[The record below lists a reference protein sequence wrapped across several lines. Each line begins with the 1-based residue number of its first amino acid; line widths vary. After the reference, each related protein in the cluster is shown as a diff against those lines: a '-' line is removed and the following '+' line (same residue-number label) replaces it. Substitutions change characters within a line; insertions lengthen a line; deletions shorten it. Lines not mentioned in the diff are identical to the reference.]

1 MDFKQELV
9 ELLAKNTKLKK
20 EELSNLVVVPP
31 DSKMGDYAFP
41 CFKLGKKAKEEAE
54 KLKEKLEL
62 PNFISKVEVVGPY
75 LNFFLKPSVFAKETL
90 TAVYKQAVNYGKGKE
105 NKKIVLEYCG
115 PNTNKPLHLGH
126 LRNMALGLANHNL
139 LTFQGNTV
147 YPVNIVNDRGIHI
160 CKSMLAYMKWG
171 KNKQPNAEKQASGT
185 STRGGKKGDHFVG
198 DFYVLFSKKAKDD
211 EDLVNEAQEMLLKW
225 EREDSEVI
233 KLWKQMNAWVLAGFA
248 ETYKRFGV
256 SFVKEYFESKYYEGG
271 KELVYEGLK
280 KKVFEKD
287 HTNAIIARL
296 EKYNLPDKVLLRGDE
311 TSIYITQDM
320 NLAELRA
327 RDFKF
332 NQMIYVVASEQKLH
346 FQQLFKVLELLK
358 KSYAK
363 NLYHLSY
370 GMVHLPSGRMKSREG
385 TVIDADD
392 LMDEVSSLAEEEIK
406 KRHSG
411 LSEEKVKERAELIG
425 IGAIKFFMVKTDPVK
440 DIVFDPKESLNFE
453 GETGPYVQY
462 THARACSIL
471 RKAKK
476 DEKLEAV
483 SQVSFDQFSLAEE
496 LAVVRLL
503 YDFPSVVRKAAN
515 TYKPHHL
522 AQYLIGLSQAFNEF
536 YHKCPVISEQIQVMK
551 ARLLLVDSVRQV
563 LENGLGLLGIKAPEE
578 M

>member
-1 MDFKQELV
+1 MDFKEEII
-9 ELLAKNTKLKK
+9 ELLTKNCKLK
-20 EELSNLVVVPP
+20 EAELENLLVTPP
-31 DSKMGDYAFP
+31 DPKMGDYAFP
-41 CFKLGKKAKEEAE
+41 CFRLGKKAKEEAE
-54 KLKEKLEL
+54 KLLEKIKKPDFIKEIK
-62 PNFISKVEVVGPY
+62 VVGPY

-90 TAVYKQAVNYGKGKE
+90 TAVYKQAANYGKGKE
-105 NKKIVLEYCG
+105 KSKIVIEYCG

-126 LRNMALGLANHNL
+126 LRNMSLGIATCKIADFL
-139 LTFQGNTV
+139 GNKI

-171 KNKQPNAEKQASGT
+171 KNKQPD
-185 STRGGKKGDHFVG
+185 KKGDHFVG
-198 DFYVLFSKKAKDD
+198 DYYVLFSKKAKDD
-211 EDLVNEAQEMLLKW
+211 EDLVNEAQELLLKW
-225 EREDSEVI
+225 EREDPEVL
-233 KLWKQMNAWVLAGFA
+233 KLWKQMNSWVLEGFA

-256 SFVKEYFESKYYEGG
+256 SFVKEYFESKYYQGG

-287 HTNAIIARL
+287 HTKAIIAKL

-332 NQMIYVVASEQKLH
+332 NQMIYVVASEQRLH
-346 FQQLFKVLELLK
+346 FQQLFKVLEMLK
-358 KSYAK
+358 KPYAK

-392 LMDEVSSLAEEEIK
+392 LMDEVSSLAAEEIK
-406 KRHSG
+406 KRHQK
-411 LSEEKVKERAELIG
+411 LNDEKVNTRAELIAV
-425 IGAIKFFMVKTDPVK
+425 GAIKFFMVKTDPVK

-476 DEKLEAV
+476 DENLEV
-483 SQVSFDQFSLAEE
+483 VNQVSFDQFDLAEE
-496 LAVVRLL
+496 MALL
-503 YDFPSVVRKAAN
+503 KLLNDFPNIVAKAAA

-522 AQYLIGLSQAFNEF
+522 AQYLISLSQAFNEF

-551 ARLLLVDSVRQV
+551 ARLLLVDCVRQV
-563 LENGLGLLGIKAPEE
+563 IENGLGLLGISAPEE